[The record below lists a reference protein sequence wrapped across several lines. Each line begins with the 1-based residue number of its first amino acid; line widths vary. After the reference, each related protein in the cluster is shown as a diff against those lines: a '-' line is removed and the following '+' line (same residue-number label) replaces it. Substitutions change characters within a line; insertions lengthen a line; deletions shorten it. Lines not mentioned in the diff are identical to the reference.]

1 VTITGG
7 SSVYNNTADTHGG
20 GMHVRSNATVV
31 IAGGSSV
38 HSNSAQYGGGGLS
51 VLGTAVVNLTSG
63 AHVDGNKVLNGTGG
77 GMVFYRGA
85 RVFISGHSVIS
96 NNTCSGDV
104 GGGIAVDTGRGDIEF
119 DARGRIVAIE
129 EELDSDLPS
138 SVTISN
144 STVSHNKSYALLV
157 VGWLWV
163 VMVLYSLCMVL
174 SCCTTQLSTARVV
187 VWCCLATGHS
197 APMTVSYLQTM
208 LSAEAT
214 LAAA

>member
-1 VTITGG
+1 MG
-7 SSVYNNTADTHGG
+7 
-20 GMHVRSNATVV
+20 
-31 IAGGSSV
+31 
-38 HSNSAQYGGGGLS
+38 
-51 VLGTAVVNLTSG
+51 
-63 AHVDGNKVLNGTGG
+63 
-77 GMVFYRGA
+77 FYRGA

-96 NNTCSGDV
+96 NNTCSGAV

-144 STVSHNKSYALLV
+144 STVSHNKIIRSAGG

-163 VMVLYSLCMVL
+163 VMVLYSLCTVL

-187 VWCCLATGHS
+187 VWCCLVTGHS
-197 APMTVSYLQTM
+197 VPMTVSYLQTM